1 MVGYVRWEE
10 KRKKLTLRRCP
21 LGDGEVCLLEGGG
34 RLNRRVQRRVRQAA
48 LYRLPV
54 WDFYA
59 AAGGDGAMGRWADL
73 GIANAD
79 RVHLSREGYR
89 LQGKLFYDAIMKAY
103 DHYRKHNGELKILL
117 N

>member
-1 MVGYVRWEE
+1 MQQAVITEFLYE
-10 KRKKLTLRRCP
+10 
-21 LGDGEVCLLEGGG
+21 
-34 RLNRRVQRRVRQAA
+34 NQAA

>member
-1 MVGYVRWEE
+1 MHSAAGGAVPAAG
-10 KRKKLTLRRCP
+10 
-21 LGDGEVCLLEGGG
+21 LGFL
-34 RLNRRVQRRVRQAA
+34 
-48 LYRLPV
+48 
-54 WDFYA
+54 
-59 AAGGDGAMGRWADL
+59 AGGDGAMGRWADL

>member
-1 MVGYVRWEE
+1 MPASVLLLTTPMEHCRRIRSKGRTY
-10 KRKKLTLRRCP
+10 RKPNPNACAMRECIL
-21 LGDGEVCLLEGGG
+21 
-34 RLNRRVQRRVRQAA
+34 RQAA